1 MTSAWNPPKHIPVFF
16 DIPDTPPQRR
26 IRIRDGMSPLRL
38 SASII
43 RSAGWHAALGC
54 LLLVLYNTATT
65 LVPLALGAAIDRG
78 IGPVTTGT
86 PAGEAVRGFLQWL
99 AVIAGLYVVM
109 NLTYRFGGRI
119 GWFAVQRAKYEL
131 SSRVIERILDA
142 RGTAGGP
149 QLPGRLL
156 SVATSDSDRASSA
169 IYFAVYPLG
178 HIVAIVVAA
187 VSLFAIHP
195 VLGLTVIL
203 GSPLLLALMAVVARP
218 LQRRAEEEQ
227 DAVADAAGIAADLVS
242 GYRVITGIHAQR
254 AATDHYRGVSRS
266 ALRGTLA
273 ANRAEGAVIG
283 INNALTGLFA
293 GVVTVIAAML
303 TFNGSITIGGLIA
316 AAAMAQVLLDPL
328 RSLIEDAATLGAMV
342 LASAKRVLD
351 QLHIGPDPEALG
363 TAPIPESPTLRIHSP
378 QMTDPILV
386 TPGEFLVIDPS
397 AIDADG
403 LVAAMTLTSR
413 GEQDKT
419 PGITLD
425 GRPLREHDP
434 AEVRRRILV
443 SPHQPDL
450 LEPTLFANVASA
462 EAVPGSAEHTS
473 ARGALQA
480 ARCDGLEHELRDG
493 YDTDIGDGGRTLS
506 GGQRQR
512 VALARALHR
521 RPPVLVLHD
530 PTNSVDSATEHDIAT
545 RVRSAREGL
554 TTIVIT
560 SSPAFHAVSTHSIAG
575 EHS

>member
-26 IRIRDGMSPLRL
+26 INIYDGMSPLRL
-38 SASII
+38 AASII

-54 LLLVLYNTATT
+54 LLLVLYNTAMT
-65 LVPLALGAAIDRG
+65 LVPLALGAAIDQG

-86 PAGEAVRGFLQWL
+86 PAGEAVGGFLGWV
-99 AVIAGLYVVM
+99 AVIAGLYVVI

-156 SVATSDSDRASSA
+156 SVATSDSDRTSSA
-169 IYFAVYPLG
+169 IYFAIYPLG
-178 HIVAIVVAA
+178 NVVAIIVAA

-203 GSPLLLALMAVVARP
+203 GSPLLLGLMAVVARP

-227 DAVADAAGIAADLVS
+227 EGIADAAGIAADLVS
-242 GYRVITGIHAQR
+242 GYRVIAGIHAQR
-254 AATDHYRGVSRS
+254 AASNHYRGVSRS

-273 ANRAEGAVIG
+273 ANKAEGAVIG

-293 GVVTVIAAML
+293 GVVTIIAAIL
-303 TFNGSITIGGLIA
+303 TFNGSISIGGLIA

-328 RSLIEDAATLGAMV
+328 RTLIEEAATVGAMV

-363 TAPIPESPTLRIHSP
+363 TDPVPSSPTLRIDSARS
-378 QMTDPILV
+378 TEPIDV
-386 TPGEFLVIDPS
+386 APGEFVVIDPS
-397 AIDADG
+397 VIDADG

-413 GEQDKT
+413 TEDQES
-419 PGITLD
+419 PNVTLD

-443 SPHQPDL
+443 APHQPDL
-450 LEPTLFANVASA
+450 LEPTLLSNVVSP
-462 EAVPGSAEHTS
+462 EADSNEHTR
-473 ARGALQA
+473 ARAALEA
-480 ARCDGLEHELRDG
+480 ARCDSLEHELPDG

-530 PTNSVDSATEHDIAT
+530 PTNSVDSATEHDIAS
-545 RVRSAREGL
+545 RVRTAREGF
-554 TTIVIT
+554 TTIVVT
-560 SSPAFHAVSTHSIAG
+560 SSPAFHAVSTISISG
-575 EHS
+575 ESS